1 MILPSEKF
9 ELSIIR
15 KGGNPMKD
23 IKFIRMISLVVCA
36 FLIALP
42 IGVRGQAAQ
51 TKPQADT
58 SPQGTAESAGVPDQ
72 LDRHFNKAQ
81 DDLSRKNNAGAVTE
95 LQKAAAL
102 IEDEERRSEN
112 NAKQLLG
119 DSVRELK
126 ELVQRVEAGKV
137 VSELE
142 IRQVFARAHQ
152 ALALNYQLKASES
165 VTQKT
170 ASNLG
175 QDIKAAAEH
184 LEKAWNWSGHQ
195 LEAAGKAVIERSR
208 QLGEKIESGMGW
220 AAAEAASTL
229 DDLGNEIGKFGKQ
242 MTLENSPK
250 ITFAAAKQEVGSNTG
265 ANDSGINLT
274 TAIIKV
280 ARANIPAVVHI
291 TVTERQEVP
300 NPLLPFENSPF
311 FQRYF
316 GLPKKMPK
324 KFERELIGVGSGILI
339 DSQGHIVTNNHVVGG
354 ATKIQVKLSD
364 GSIYSAKVLGT
375 DPKTDLGVIQISAD
389 KPLPFATFGDSDKVQ
404 VGQWVV
410 AIGQPESLSE
420 SVSQGVISAKHRT
433 GITDPSTYQ
442 DFLQT
447 DAAIN
452 PGNSGG
458 PLLDLNGNVIGINSA
473 IFSTTGGF
481 QGIGFA
487 IPSNMVAHVADALMK
502 YGKVERG
509 WLGVTLQELT
519 PELAKSFGLTTPRG
533 ALVTQVMKG
542 GPADK
547 AGFKVGDVITAMQ
560 GKQISDVAE
569 LRNAIADTPVGQE
582 VDLTILRNGKT
593 EQLKVKIGNLEEMN
607 KHLAA
612 MLKERLGI
620 AVEPIPEM
628 QASAYGL
635 ASSGGVMIQW
645 VDPNGPLGKLGF
657 EVDDI
662 ILAVNGQPVEDVETF
677 TSLVDSLPPG
687 QTIVLIAR
695 DHRTGQEGQVQVKLG

>member
-1 MILPSEKF
+1 
-9 ELSIIR
+9 
-15 KGGNPMKD
+15 MKD
-23 IKFIRMISLVVCA
+23 FKFTLMVSLVACA
-36 FLIALP
+36 FLIALT
-42 IGVRGQAAQ
+42 IGVRSQAVQ
-51 TKPQADT
+51 TKPQVDT
-58 SPQGTAESAGVPDQ
+58 SPQGTAGSGGVPDQ

-81 DDLSRKNNAGAVTE
+81 DDLSRKNSAGAVTE

-102 IEDEERRSEN
+102 IEGEEKRSEN
-112 NAKQLLG
+112 NAKQLLAA
-119 DSVRELK
+119 SVRELK
-126 ELVQRVEAGKV
+126 QLAQRLEAGNA

-142 IRQVFARAHQ
+142 IRHVFARAHQ

-170 ASNLG
+170 TSGLG

-184 LEKAWNWSGHQ
+184 LEKAWYWSGHQ
-195 LEAAGKAVIERSR
+195 LETAAKAVIDRSKK
-208 QLGEKIESGMGW
+208 LGEKIESGAQW
-220 AAAEAASTL
+220 AAAEVADSV
-229 DDLGNEIGKFGKQ
+229 DDLRHEIGIFRSQ
-242 MTLENSPK
+242 LTSENSPSV
-250 ITFAAAKQEVGSNTG
+250 TFAASRQETG
-265 ANDSGINLT
+265 PIKKVNASAIDLT
-274 TAIIKV
+274 TAIIQV
-280 ARANIPAVVHI
+280 ATANIPAVVHI

-300 NPLLPFENSPF
+300 NPLLPYENNPF

-339 DSQGHIVTNNHVVGG
+339 DSQGHILTNNHVVAG

-364 GSIYSAKVLGT
+364 GSTYSAKVLGT

-389 KPLPFATFGDSDKVQ
+389 HPLPFATFEDSDKVQ

-420 SVSQGVISAKHRT
+420 SVTQGVISAKHRT
-433 GITDPSTYQ
+433 GITDPSNYQ

-458 PLLDLNGNVIGINSA
+458 PLLNLNGNVIGINSA

-487 IPSNMVAHVADALMK
+487 IPSNMAAHVADQLMK
-502 YGKVERG
+502 YGKVKRG

-519 PELAKSFGLTTPRG
+519 PKLAQSFGLSKPEG

-547 AGFKVGDVITAMQ
+547 AGFKPGDVITAMQ
-560 GKQISDVAE
+560 GKKISNVAE
-569 LRNAIADTPVGQE
+569 LRNAVADTPVGQE
-582 VDLTILRNGKT
+582 IDLTILRNGKT
-593 EQLKVKIGNLEEMN
+593 EQLKVKIGNLEDMN
-607 KHLAA
+607 KQLAA
-612 MLKERLGI
+612 MLKKRLGI
-620 AVEPIPEM
+620 LVKPIPEL

-635 ASSGGVMIQW
+635 KSSGGVMIQW
-645 VDPNGPLGKLGF
+645 VDSDGPLGKLGF
-657 EVDDI
+657 EVNDI
-662 ILAVNGQPVEDVETF
+662 ILAVNNHPVEDVETF

-695 DHRTGQEGQVQVKLG
+695 DHRTGQEGRVQVKLG

>member
-1 MILPSEKF
+1 
-9 ELSIIR
+9 
-15 KGGNPMKD
+15 MKD
-23 IKFIRMISLVVCA
+23 FKFYCMVSLMVCA
-36 FLIALP
+36 ILIALP
-42 IGVRGQAAQ
+42 IGVRGQAVQ
-51 TKPQADT
+51 MKPQSNT
-58 SPQGTAESAGVPDQ
+58 SAQGTMGSPGEPDQ
-72 LDRHFNKAQ
+72 LDRHFKKAQ
-81 DDLSRKNNAGAVTE
+81 DDLSRKNSAGAAAE

-102 IEDEERRSEN
+102 IEGEEKRSEN
-112 NAKQLLG
+112 DAEQLLAA
-119 DSVRELK
+119 SVRELQQ
-126 ELVQRVEAGKV
+126 LARRLQAGTV
-137 VSELE
+137 VPETE
-142 IRQVFARAHQ
+142 IRQIFARAHQ
-152 ALALNYQLKASES
+152 ALAKNYQLKASES
-165 VTQKT
+165 ATQKMT
-170 ASNLG
+170 SNLG
-175 QDIKAAAEH
+175 QNIQAAAEH
-184 LEKAWNWSGHQ
+184 LEKAWSWSGHQ
-195 LEAAGKAVIERSR
+195 LEAGGKAVIERAR
-208 QLGEKIESGMGW
+208 QIGEKIESGLGW
-220 AAAEAASTL
+220 AAAEAATSI

-242 MTLENSPK
+242 MTTENFPK
-250 ITFAAAKQEVGSNTG
+250 VTFAAAKQEIGLNKG
-265 ANDSGINLT
+265 LNDSGINLT
-274 TAIIKV
+274 TAIIQV

-324 KFERELIGVGSGILI
+324 KFERELIGVGSGIII
-339 DSQGHIVTNNHVVGG
+339 DTRGHIVTNNHVVGG
-354 ATKIQVKLSD
+354 ATKIKVKLSD

-509 WLGVTLQELT
+509 WLGVSLQELT
-519 PELAKSFGLTTPRG
+519 PELAKSFGLTTPKG

-547 AGFKVGDVITAMQ
+547 AGFKVGDIITAMQ

-569 LRNAIADTPVGQE
+569 LRNAIADTPIGQE
-582 VDLTILRNGKT
+582 IELTIMRNGKT
-593 EQLKVKIGNLEEMN
+593 QQIRVKIGNLEEMN
-607 KHLAA
+607 KQLAA
-612 MLKERLGI
+612 SLKERLGI
-620 AVEPIPEM
+620 LVKPISDL

-635 ASSGGVMIQW
+635 SSSGGVMIQW

-662 ILAVNGQPVEDVETF
+662 ILAINDHPAEDVETF
-677 TSLVDSLPPG
+677 TNLVDSLPHG
-687 QTIVLIAR
+687 QTVVLIAR
-695 DHRTGQEGQVQVKLG
+695 DHRTGQEGSVQVKLG